1 MTGLAY
7 PMRLIY
13 GLRKPRNPVRGMDVA
28 GIVEVVGK
36 NVTRFEP
43 EDEVFG
49 IGKGAFAE
57 YALAP
62 EN

>member
-13 GLRKPRNPVRGMDVA
+13 GLRKPRNPVCGMDVA